1 MILIPELKKFI
12 NIVEICI
19 SKSFNFS
26 NNQFLFNQ
34 LKYLFKSNVNTFITI
49 RDIKMKAKERNFFS
63 NQFFD
68 WFNFRSLEI
77 SYGNNLLAKSN
88 ARQTTQPFCSTNFSN
103 NCLLMIWLTCDS
115 IPSLVINCVNL
126 SLIWWQI
133 FKIESTVG
141 LCFQHFIVSMTNN
154 NTSRSQSLINDS
166 GLQFG
171 SYFHFFFF
179 LDILRNIF

>member
-1 MILIPELKKFI
+1 
-12 NIVEICI
+12 
-19 SKSFNFS
+19 
-26 NNQFLFNQ
+26 
-34 LKYLFKSNVNTFITI
+34 
-49 RDIKMKAKERNFFS
+49 
-63 NQFFD
+63 
-68 WFNFRSLEI
+68 
-77 SYGNNLLAKSN
+77 
-88 ARQTTQPFCSTNFSN
+88 
-103 NCLLMIWLTCDS
+103 MIWLTCDS

-171 SYFHFFFF
+171 SNFLFFF
-179 LDILRNIF
+179 IFWEIFFKNN